1 MPEQRELWSGRFG
14 FIFSNFGAAI
24 GLGSIWKFPYEVGTN
39 GGGVFILFY
48 VLGLA
53 LIVFPL
59 MLVEFAIG
67 RHGRSDAIGSVAAV
81 AVQNGGSR
89 CWGLIGAIGVVTSFL
104 VLSFYSVI
112 GGWSLYYVAAIVF
125 HGLSGLSAA
134 AAQARF
140 DSMLASPWLMTVCH
154 AVFMAVTGFI
164 VGRGIAKGIESAC
177 RILMPMLMVLI
188 VVLAVYSMSQ
198 GDGYSALKFLF
209 GLDPASLSPKVALEA
224 FGLGFFSIGVGFAIM
239 ITYGSHASRDI
250 DLREVAI
257 ATIAGD
263 TAVSCLAGL
272 AVFPIVF
279 AEKLNPASGPGL
291 TFVTLPL
298 AFSSLPFGTLAAATF
313 FVLLAVAAFASA
325 ISMLELPTA
334 FLKQRLACSRPVAT
348 SIAAASCGLF
358 GMLSVLSF
366 NLWAGWHPL
375 AAIGFSDATAF
386 DLLDELTSNLLLPVG
401 SFALALFGGWVVSPV
416 LFRDELRFGAFGA
429 ACLRRALLRFVA
441 PFAIAAASVA
451 AVRF

>member
-1 MPEQRELWSGRFG
+1 MPEQRELWSGRLG
-14 FIFSNFGAAI
+14 FILSNIGAAI

-39 GGGVFILFY
+39 GGGAFIFFY

-67 RHGRSDAIGSVAAV
+67 RQGRSDAIGSIAAV
-81 AVQNGGSR
+81 AAGNGASKS
-89 CWGLIGAIGVVTSFL
+89 WGAIGAIGIATSFL

-112 GGWSLYYVAAIVF
+112 GGWSLYYVAAIIF
-125 HGLSGLSAA
+125 QGLSGHSAA

-140 DSMLASPWLMTVCH
+140 DSMLASPWLMTGCH
-154 AVFMAVTGFI
+154 TAFMTVTAFI
-164 VGRGIAKGIESAC
+164 VGRGIANGIEAAC
-177 RILMPMLMVLI
+177 KILMPLLTVLI
-188 VVLAVYSMSQ
+188 VVLALYSMSQ
-198 GDGYSALKFLF
+198 GDTYSALKFLF
-209 GLDPASLSPKVALEA
+209 GIDPASISPKVALEA
-224 FGLGFFSIGVGFAIM
+224 FGLGFFSIGVGMAIM
-239 ITYGSHASRDI
+239 ITYGSHADRQI

-263 TAVSCLAGL
+263 TVVSCLAGL

-298 AFSSLPFGTLAAATF
+298 AFSRLPYGTLAAAAF

-334 FLKQRLACSRPVAT
+334 FLQQRLAHSRPVAT
-348 SIAAASCGLF
+348 SIAAISSGLL
-358 GMLSVLSF
+358 GLPSVLSF
-366 NLWAGWHPL
+366 NLWAAWHPL
-375 AAIGFSDATAF
+375 AAIGFTDATAF

-401 SFALALFGGWVVSPV
+401 SFALAIFSGWLISSALFV
-416 LFRDELRFGAFGA
+416 DELQFGAFGTT
-429 ACLRRALLRFVA
+429 CVRALLRYVV
-441 PFAIAAASVA
+441 PLAIAAASVA